1 VSCVSRSAITRL
13 NFKTMDDD
21 RLRHYMKELCVA
33 LRYAHARNLQHQDLA
48 LKQLITDTQKRCVDL
63 CF

>member
-1 VSCVSRSAITRL
+1 
-13 NFKTMDDD
+13 MDDD